1 MFDSSAHLAL
11 ERALLEALHDEYKA
25 CATYRQIIRKFGPIR
40 PFVNILAS
48 EQRHIRALTR
58 LFHKYGIA
66 VPENDWETRVTVP
79 NSVREAC
86 QEGVQGEIENAEM
99 YQRLLQM
106 TRGYRDV
113 QNVFLNLQRASQEN
127 HLRAFQRC
135 AERQRDERSPS
146 QIQATT
152 HYGFP
157 SAMGGARSEP
167 RTIEHRHPERCGAGR
182 RHRYRGGRGYQEYGH
197 QKHGCTHIKSAN
209 LSWP

>member
-1 MFDSSAHLAL
+1 MFDPSAHLAL
-11 ERALLEALHDEYKA
+11 EQALLEALHDEYKA

-58 LFHKYGIA
+58 LFHKYGIPI
-66 VPENDWETRVTVP
+66 PENDWETRVTVP

-106 TRGYRDV
+106 TCGYRDV

-135 AERQRDERSPS
+135 ADRQRDGRSPG
-146 QIQATT
+146 QIQSATQTAT
-152 HYGFP
+152 HYVFP
-157 SAMGGARSEP
+157 SAVGGAVREQMMG
-167 RTIEHRHPERCGAGR
+167 RPENPGHCGIGR
-182 RHRYRGGRGYQEYGH
+182 RHRYRGGRGR
-197 QKHGCTHIKSAN
+197 QKQGCTNCK
-209 LSWP
+209 